1 MGDIFYYMDIIKN
14 NTAFFYVILVF

>member
-1 MGDIFYYMDIIKN
+1 MGDIFCYMDIIKN